1 VQALETFAI
10 LKLLPLTIAS
20 DSTTAGKFMNS
31 TTKRQVRGL
40 REMEVKFCEI
50 KFLKVRDGK
59 LIAELACQSWEIVAL
74 GKSRQNKKLTK
85 VRFAPIVKEFC

>member
-1 VQALETFAI
+1 
-10 LKLLPLTIAS
+10 
-20 DSTTAGKFMNS
+20 
-31 TTKRQVRGL
+31 
-40 REMEVKFCEI
+40 MEVKFCEI